1 VDVGWALVAYCAT
14 NKGVKRRVTLDDV
27 PTLDKEEEEEEE
39 EEVVDEMEEDRV
51 VLLLLEDLVVIGCF
65 EVVFEVVF
73 VVEDVLF
80 ITV

>member
-1 VDVGWALVAYCAT
+1 MDVGWALVAYCAT

-39 EEVVDEMEEDRV
+39 VVDEMEEDRV

-65 EVVFEVVF
+65 EVVFEEVF